1 MYYRRITG
9 DDLKRMRLSCNYTTE
24 EMAKVAGV
32 KRATYERWERGET
45 EPKMN
50 QSHALQAHCRMDVA
64 PIFTKYDELKEM
76 FTSYKNIYDS
86 DDKPNQVRASKTKKF
101 LNPDLKE
108 QAANDEP
115 ETNI

>member
-1 MYYRRITG
+1 MYFRPITG
-9 DDLKRMRLSCNYTTE
+9 DDLKRMRLSCNYTTQQ
-24 EMAKVAGV
+24 MAKIAGV

-50 QSHALQAHCRMDVA
+50 QSHKLQAYCRMDVA

-76 FTSYKNIYDS
+76 FTSYQNIYDT

-101 LNPDLKE
+101 LNPNPQE
-108 QAANDEP
+108 QSNDEP
-115 ETNI
+115 ETNT